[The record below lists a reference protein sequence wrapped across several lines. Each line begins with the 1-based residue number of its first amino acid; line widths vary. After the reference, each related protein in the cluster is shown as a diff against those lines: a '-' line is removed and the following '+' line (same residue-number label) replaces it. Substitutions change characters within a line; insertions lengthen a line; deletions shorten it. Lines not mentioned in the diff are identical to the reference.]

1 MRMSGLELQTC
12 TGGRWHGAP
21 PLMVSG
27 IGNDTRSLRAGDAYV
42 ALRGPRFDGH
52 AFAAD
57 AAGRK
62 AAALIG
68 DTQGVAEWT
77 NIGLPVLEV
86 EDTQLA
92 LGHIAGHWR
101 EQFAGDVVAI
111 TGSYGKT
118 TLRSMLEHVLLA
130 QGRRVTATRSNDN
143 NLIGVPQTLLR
154 MDEHDDVAV
163 VECGISEAG
172 EMSLLAAMVQPDVAV
187 ITGVSSAHGEGLG
200 GLQGIAV
207 EKARLLGGLSADGC
221 AILGPGVSGLLKG
234 DVLQS
239 VAHRIDM
246 DDAQG
251 EAVQWSMQSCRVRLS
266 VNGASVDFD
275 LPLPARH
282 WAADAALCATILQR
296 IGVTDLQA
304 IGEALATW
312 QAVDGRM
319 HSLVSQSGS
328 RLLDDSYNAN
338 PASMAAALDTLRSLD
353 GRRIAVLGDMA
364 ELGPD
369 TDALHAGL
377 DISGLDAVLLLGD
390 AMRALATR
398 CERLGG
404 ADVRHM
410 GSVAEVLQVLA
421 ELKPGAGDTVLVKAS
436 RCMHLEDVVNAMLE
450 ANDAV

>member
-1 MRMSGLELQTC
+1 MSGLELQTC
-12 TGGRWHGAP
+12 TAGRWHGAP
-21 PLMVSG
+21 PLLVSG
-27 IGNDTRSLRAGDAYV
+27 IGNDTRSLRAGEAYV

-52 AFAAD
+52 AFGAD
-57 AAGRK
+57 AAGRN

-68 DTQGVAEWT
+68 DAQGVGVWVD
-77 NIGLPVLEV
+77 IDLPILEV

-92 LGHIAGHWR
+92 LGHIAGRWR
-101 EQFAGDVVAI
+101 EQFSCDVVAI

-172 EMSLLAAMVQPDVAV
+172 EMRLLAAMVQPDVAV
-187 ITGVSSAHGEGLG
+187 ITGISSAHGEGLG
-200 GLQGIAV
+200 GLQGIAA

-221 AILGPGVSGLLKG
+221 AILGPGVSGLLAG
-234 DVLQS
+234 DILKS

-251 EAVQWSMQSCRVRLS
+251 EAVQWSMQSCRVQLRA
-266 VNGASVDFD
+266 NGVSVDFD

-296 IGVTDLQA
+296 IGVADLQA
-304 IGEALATW
+304 IGAALATW
-312 QAVDGRM
+312 QTVGGRM
-319 HSLVSQSGS
+319 HSLVCQGGS

-338 PASMAAALDTLRSLD
+338 PASMAAALDTLRGLS

-377 DISGLDAVLLLGD
+377 DISGLDVVLLLGD
-390 AMRALATR
+390 AMRALAARSGTY
-398 CERLGG
+398 GG
-404 ADVRHM
+404 TDVRHM
-410 GSVAEVLQVLA
+410 NSVAEVLQALA
-421 ELKPGAGDTVLVKAS
+421 KLKPEAGDTLLVKAS
-436 RCMHLEDVVNAMLE
+436 RCMHLEDVVNAMQE
-450 ANDAV
+450 CDDAV